1 MSQGSDALVSEV
13 ASLRRDLAALT
24 ARVLVLESERATS
37 SVAAPASPLTVQYNY
52 TGRDLPVTPPLPFS
66 GGGGFASAV
75 AESPTLSSVLGS
87 GSPTQA
93 VLSTVERERIA
104 VEVGHFL
111 RRSLAG
117 ENRGSSGRHRLPSPS
132 RYYILCRDRF
142 GATYNPVKIYPSF
155 ASLRHSVKDQRG
167 ECGDAIFVGLPN
179 LREAR
184 LAVEAADLQWPSDA

>member
-87 GSPTQA
+87 GSA
-93 VLSTVERERIA
+93 LD
-104 VEVGHFL
+104 
-111 RRSLAG
+111 
-117 ENRGSSGRHRLPSPS
+117 
-132 RYYILCRDRF
+132 C
-142 GATYNPVKIYPSF
+142 
-155 ASLRHSVKDQRG
+155 
-167 ECGDAIFVGLPN
+167 
-179 LREAR
+179 
-184 LAVEAADLQWPSDA
+184 